1 MPFLPTDADVEEL
14 KGYFA
19 RPQFLTEALN
29 VPFTTEEAFVREA
42 LPPCLEPT
50 SEPSG
55 AVEVSRWQTRGIG
68 TFTAALV
75 YVNASYEGVDG
86 VFPIAS
92 FFGDQNNASWNRE
105 VWGEGGKTA
114 DSSLH
119 ADGNVRWGYGM
130 RHGVAFLEIEAE
142 MGEDLGAAEETG
154 RYYEVK
160 AFISNEH
167 GGLQYDP
174 VLYGLDE
181 TDKVT
186 THREGTGSFELRST
200 PFDPLG
206 DIPILSQGTPTWS
219 ESYTD
224 YTLTVVESFPNRD
237 DYLRYAYGTRYWD
250 DPRML
255 PAPSRFA
262 R

>member
-1 MPFLPTDADVEEL
+1 MSYMPTDQDVLEL
-14 KGYFA
+14 KEYMVK
-19 RPQFLTEALN
+19 PKFLTEALN
-29 VPFTTEEAFVREA
+29 IGFTTEEAFVREV

-50 SEPSG
+50 AEPSG
-55 AVEVSRWQTRGIG
+55 TVEVSRWQTRGIG

-75 YVNASYEGVDG
+75 YVNATYEGVDG

-92 FFGDQNNASWNRE
+92 YFGNQNNTSWNRE

-119 ADGNVRWGYGM
+119 ADGNRRWGYGS
-130 RHGVAFLEIEAE
+130 RHGVTFLEIEAE
-142 MGEDLGAAEETG
+142 VGEDLGATQSTG

-160 AFISNEH
+160 AFISNED

-174 VLYGLDE
+174 ILYGLDE
-181 TDKVT
+181 TDSVT
-186 THREGTGSFELRST
+186 THREGTGSFVLRST

-206 DIPILSQGTPTWS
+206 EIPILSQGEVSYS

-224 YTLTVVESFPNRD
+224 YTLAKVVSFPDRD
-237 DYLRYAYGTRYWD
+237 NYLRYAYGTRYWD
-250 DPRML
+250 DPRL
-255 PAPSRFA
+255 LAAPPRFK
-262 R
+262 